1 MYFEKKLLDPW
12 HNGGPLTDISDSVVA
27 VIIAEG
33 AHHLDLRG
41 SDPADPDSVKQG
53 RFLEIQN
60 IVKWLFGDSKN

>member
-1 MYFEKKLLDPW
+1 MDPW

>member
-1 MYFEKKLLDPW
+1 
-12 HNGGPLTDISDSVVA
+12 